1 MEKDWVLVHTN
12 TDNNS
17 ARITKSVLE
26 NEGITVVLFDK
37 RDSMHLHLN
46 NASIEIYVKPDD
58 ALAASHLINK
68 YNL

>member
-1 MEKDWVLVHTN
+1 MNKDWVLVHTI

-17 ARITKSVLE
+17 AQIAKSVLE
-26 NEGITVVLFDK
+26 NEGINAVVINK
-37 RDSMHLHLN
+37 KDSMHLHLN

-58 ALAASHLINK
+58 VFSASHLINK